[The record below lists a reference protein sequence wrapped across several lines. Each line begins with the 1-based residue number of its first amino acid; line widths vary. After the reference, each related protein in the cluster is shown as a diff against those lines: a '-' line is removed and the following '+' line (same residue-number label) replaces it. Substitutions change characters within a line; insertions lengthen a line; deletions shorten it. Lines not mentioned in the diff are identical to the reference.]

1 VRAPPENLIRHEPIK
16 ELVGL
21 LRLTAG
27 DILLMQRSQLIS
39 GGLVFEPVVDRPR
52 PLMNRRILR
61 APAGWADVR
70 DFTIE
75 RRVILPDPVGQ
86 GVFLRLDLAGSSN
99 LVLACRQIE
108 LLIVLVDLL
117 EIILSR
123 LQVVLG
129 SLPMTDRGPHRSIA
143 GRSLD
148 LRLRSVHNRD

>member
-1 VRAPPENLIRHEPIK
+1 MSVISLSSAGLSCPI
-16 ELVGL
+16 L
-21 LRLTAG
+21 
-27 DILLMQRSQLIS
+27 
-39 GGLVFEPVVDRPR
+39 F
-52 PLMNRRILR
+52 
-61 APAGWADVR
+61 
-70 DFTIE
+70 
-75 RRVILPDPVGQ
+75 GQ

-117 EIILSR
+117 EIILGR

-148 LRLRSVHNRD
+148 LRLRSVQPPLTPTA

>member
-1 VRAPPENLIRHEPIK
+1 
-16 ELVGL
+16 LVGL

-27 DILLMQRSQLIS
+27 HILLMQRSQLIS

-52 PLMNRRILR
+52 PLNRRILR
-61 APAGWADVR
+61 APAGWADVC

-86 GVFLRLDLAGSSN
+86 GVFVRLDLAGSSN

-117 EIILSR
+117 EIILGR
-123 LQVVLG
+123 C
-129 SLPMTDRGPHRSIA
+129 RSSWI
-143 GRSLD
+143 RC
-148 LRLRSVHNRD
+148 R